1 MPRQPYISKAKITI
15 DSHKH
20 DDQIKSIEE
29 AQHEAVRLDYMD
41 AKNADIKEA
50 RYEVEDKFD
59 DLDNETVQNK
69 DSYQVG
75 RIDLSFPETVE
86 EFKDS
91 IHCYPP
97 SYYTISAKERL
108 LLLYAENFRHQF
120 VINNSKR
127 RPLVLALPNEC
138 NVQKFVCTT
147 IRPTSF
153 LHRPLIRNAEECASF
168 VADFIIYEP
177 LDDMMSFVSTLY
189 LF

>member
-1 MPRQPYISKAKITI
+1 MPRQPYISKAKIKI
-15 DSHKH
+15 DPHKH

-29 AQHEAVRLDYMD
+29 AHQETARLAEMEAE
-41 AKNADIKEA
+41 NADIEEA
-50 RYEVEDKFD
+50 SYEEEEELEDLKI
-59 DLDNETVQNK
+59 ETVQNE
-69 DSYQVG
+69 DSRQVG

-97 SYYTISAKERL
+97 SYYTLSAKERL

-120 VINNSKR
+120 VINNSNR

-147 IRPTSF
+147 IRPSSF
-153 LHRPLIRNAEECASF
+153 LHKPLIRNAEECASF

-177 LDDMMSFVSTLY
+177 LDDMMSFH
-189 LF
+189 